1 MGPISLATSSTEQV
15 VLSRAAHPTASPTSG
30 ANCGVHARCV
40 AEGFTGAPPVIRF
53 PGSALID
60 AADGD
65 ELRVEDLLEAY
76 GTRSF
81 GPLIAILGLIALS
94 PIGAV
99 PGIPALLGLLISDY
113 LPLRPLPK

>member
-1 MGPISLATSSTEQV
+1 MGRDEK
-15 VLSRAAHPTASPTSG
+15 
-30 ANCGVHARCV
+30 
-40 AEGFTGAPPVIRF
+40 AERERPLQTLLDEA
-53 PGSALID
+53 ID